1 MIVLLFAR
9 TLYFSLQYSCI
20 CLMNDHVYCIW
31 KMISQNVINH
41 NILIIWFHIVNKQS
55 HTETVKSARTELQ
68 RVQHPYTEI
77 LHCLICVAAIYWR
90 LLFGQVK
97 FCQLAVYWVC
107 VNFFFISARYWSFI
121 YIFSFFSSFI
131 IFNCCLRWLFKKDH
145 PLLSGPG
152 NEDTGSLFIVTSL
165 GVTSL
170 PWVNVKNKRRLL
182 LDISYLVHWMFCYHF
197 EYFACC
203 FSQFWHAYCT

>member
-68 RVQHPYTEI
+68 RVQHPYTRYYI
-77 LHCLICVAAIYWR
+77 VWFVY
-90 LLFGQVK
+90 LLYIGDCYLVK
-97 FCQLAVYWVC
+97 S
-107 VNFFFISARYWSFI
+107 NFVSWPCIEFVSIFFISARYWSFI

-203 FSQFWHAYCT
+203 FLQFWHAYCT

>member
-1 MIVLLFAR
+1 MW
-9 TLYFSLQYSCI
+9 T
-20 CLMNDHVYCIW
+20 N
-31 KMISQNVINH
+31 NP
-41 NILIIWFHIVNKQS
+41 
-55 HTETVKSARTELQ
+55 T
-68 RVQHPYTEI
+68 P
-77 LHCLICVAAIYWR
+77 R
-90 LLFGQVK
+90 LLNQQGLNYKEFSIHTRDITLFDLCSCYILATVIWSSQILSAGRVLSL
-97 FCQLAVYWVC
+97 CQ
-107 VNFFFISARYWSFI
+107 FFFISARYWSFI
-121 YIFSFFSSFI
+121 YIFFFFFSSFI